1 MRGEKTIDLGF
12 DIKVS
17 VGGEYVHESEVTV
30 RAPGLDKFQVH
41 TKMQAYV
48 GKALAGIAGMRGQ
61 LQDAAQDTNEDE
73 QDTNK
78 DEQDVMVLMSMGM
91 SGDDYTEF
99 AAFARKSLTNSKL
112 ASVGENA
119 KLTDE
124 AWLEI
129 EAQGGM
135 EAVMRILSAFTD
147 FFFDAL
153 ASKPENGKGKSLT
166 SASHIKGRSTK
177 KKPEPTPG

>member
-12 DIKVS
+12 DVRIPGKD
-17 VGGEYVHESEVTV
+17 GYTHENEVTV
-30 RAPGLDKFQVH
+30 RAPGLDKFHVH

-61 LQDAAQDTNEDE
+61 LQDAAQDTEEDVL
-73 QDTNK
+73 DTK
-78 DEQDVMVLMSMGM
+78 EEQDVMVLMTMGLD
-91 SGDDYTEF
+91 GDTYSEF

-112 ASVGENA
+112 ASVGEDA

-129 EAQGGM
+129 EAQGEM
-135 EAVMRILSAFTD
+135 EAVMRILSAFTG

-153 ASKPENGKGKSLT
+153 ASKSESGKGKSLT
-166 SASHIKGRSTK
+166 SASPSEGRSTR